1 MQDKTMIEVQAKVI
15 ANTDPSRHMVF
26 IPVDKA
32 PTLFRRLLA
41 ARLAAESPQVPGT
54 A

>member
-26 IPVDKA
+26 IPVDKHGS
-32 PTLFRRLLA
+32 LFAVWHR
-41 ARLAAESPQVPGT
+41 
-54 A
+54 